1 MVDPLGSRSIF
12 GPSFDNFAADPAFCD
27 ALGGKRAIAPPRA
40 RSTIAAPV
48 LFITGDL
55 DDRTPVGNDVVL
67 AKEFSNSVRLIV
79 ANGGHELLP
88 DRDVRAVVADF
99 FAGRE
104 VRGRVLKD
112 NPPRFLSIDEAKQP
126 PRRRGQ

>member
-1 MVDPLGSRSIF
+1 
-12 GPSFDNFAADPAFCD
+12 
-27 ALGGKRAIAPPRA
+27 
-40 RSTIAAPV
+40 V

-67 AKEFSNSVRLIV
+67 AREFSNSVRLIV

-88 DRDVRAVVADF
+88 DRGVRAVVAHF
-99 FAGRE
+99 FAGRN
-104 VRGRVLKD
+104 VCGRVLKD

>member
-67 AKEFSNSVRLIV
+67 AKNSRTAFGSSSRTVDTSCFRIV
-79 ANGGHELLP
+79 ASVQSW
-88 DRDVRAVVADF
+88 RISSRAQRFVAAF
-99 FAGRE
+99 Y
-104 VRGRVLKD
+104 KD
-112 NPPRFLSIDEAKQP
+112 DPPRF
-126 PRRRGQ
+126 